1 MKIETYLINLDGST
15 ARLASA
21 KEQLDAAGWA
31 FKRYAAYDGRG
42 KNIRD
47 FTNYD
52 DRQAKKYWAAVCL
65 IQSWVAISVTT
76 AVWKNSCKRMQII

>member
-31 FKRYAAYDGRG
+31 SKRYAAYDGCG
-42 KNIRD
+42 KNISD
-47 FTNYD
+47 FTTYD
-52 DRQAKKYWAAVCL
+52 DHHA
-65 IQSWVAISVTT
+65 
-76 AVWKNSCKRMQII
+76 

>member
-52 DRQAKKYWAAVCL
+52 DRQAKKILRICFCFYRQTPDFTKRAP
-65 IQSWVAISVTT
+65 
-76 AVWKNSCKRMQII
+76 KNFSETR